1 MHAAVG
7 AHARA
12 SGVDALLA
20 TGRQARHAVEAFG
33 AGATHHETLDS
44 LVEALEPWL
53 QPQTTLLVKGSRFMR
68 MERVVERLRAEARA
82 PATTH

>member
-1 MHAAVG
+1 MSMNPSRPAGHA
-7 AHARA
+7 
-12 SGVDALLA
+12 
-20 TGRQARHAVEAFG
+20 
-33 AGATHHETLDS
+33 